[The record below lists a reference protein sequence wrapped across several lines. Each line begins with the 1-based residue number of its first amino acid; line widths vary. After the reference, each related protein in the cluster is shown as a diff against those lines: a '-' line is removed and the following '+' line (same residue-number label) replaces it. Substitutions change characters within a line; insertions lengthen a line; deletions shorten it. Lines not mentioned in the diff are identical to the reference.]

1 MSDKYEHKV
10 VRIRKRAGE
19 EAFRAELEKQG
30 EDGWQVCHSE
40 LAGRDRVAYMQ
51 RVKAEPKKAK
61 APAKKAPA
69 KKAPAKKKAAP
80 KKSKDD

>member
-1 MSDKYEHKV
+1 MSDKYEHKA

-30 EDGWQVCHSE
+30 AEGWRVYHAE
-40 LAGRDRVAYMQ
+40 IAGPDRVAYMQ
-51 RVKAEPKKAK
+51 RVKPEPKKRK
-61 APAKKAPA
+61 APV

-80 KKSKDD
+80 KKSDD